1 MIDFIIKLD
10 SIMKVIITL
19 VFLLVSA
26 QAWWDKGHMIT
37 SQIAYNHLTDTQR
50 TIPRDK
56 FNQLVIALNPFT
68 DGKSN
73 TFAEAAVWADDIK
86 SYGASMF
93 DNYHFTN
100 M

>member
-1 MIDFIIKLD
+1 
-10 SIMKVIITL
+10 MKVTITL
-19 VFLLVSA
+19 VLLLVSA
-26 QAWWDKGHMIT
+26 QAWWDKGHMLV
-37 SQIAYNHLTDTQR
+37 SLIAYNHLTDTQR
-50 TIPRDK
+50 TTPRDNLNK
-56 FNQLVIALNPFT
+56 LVEALNPFT

-100 M
+100 MYQ

>member
-1 MIDFIIKLD
+1 
-10 SIMKVIITL
+10 MKVTITL
-19 VFLLVSA
+19 VLLLVSA
-26 QAWWDKGHMIT
+26 QAWWDKGHMLV

-50 TIPRDK
+50 TTPRDK
-56 FNQLVIALNPFT
+56 MNQLVEALNPFT

-73 TFAEAAVWADDIK
+73 TFSEAAVWADDIK
-86 SYGASMF
+86 GYGASMF

>member
-1 MIDFIIKLD
+1 M
-10 SIMKVIITL
+10 L
-19 VFLLVSA
+19 V
-26 QAWWDKGHMIT
+26 
-37 SQIAYNHLTDTQR
+37 SQIAYNYLTDTNH
-50 TIPRDK
+50 TSARDK
-56 FNQLVIALNPFT
+56 FNSLIEVFNPFT

-86 SYGASMF
+86 SYGANFF